1 MVGSA
6 LYTLA
11 SLTTRAQSILEA
23 RTRTTLKTVKFERGS
38 KFSVTI
44 SDQHGLRIYRSP
56 GETGTLQFEMRTLG
70 PL

>member
-1 MVGSA
+1 MVGST

-11 SLTTRAQSILEA
+11 SLTTREQNILEA
-23 RTRTTLKTVKFERGS
+23 RTRTTLKTVEFEKGS

-44 SDQHGLRIYRSP
+44 SDQHGLRIYSSP
-56 GETGTLQFEMRTLG
+56 GENRTLQFETRTLG

>member
-11 SLTTRAQSILEA
+11 SLTTRAQNILEA

-56 GETGTLQFEMRTLG
+56 GETRTLQFEMRTLG